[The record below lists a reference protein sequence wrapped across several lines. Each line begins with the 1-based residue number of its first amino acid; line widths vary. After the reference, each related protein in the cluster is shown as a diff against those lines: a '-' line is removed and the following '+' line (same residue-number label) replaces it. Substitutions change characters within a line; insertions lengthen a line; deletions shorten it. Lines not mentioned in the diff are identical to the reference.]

1 MFIENLN
8 HNCEKSMWIL
18 DQKCSEVKGA
28 LRRRRRCLSRP
39 PTFGGWRHGEGCLL
53 PAAQKSDRRTFS
65 TISGNSRGLPI
76 HLLRGFGIFSN
87 DFFSGISSSNF
98 GLTRLVALYLW
109 YVLKS
114 LRWPPIQRLVDDHWL
129 LLRKLLPGGKN
140 SVFPTAVGKLCN
152 QEMKSVNDYSSD
164 YRL

>member
-65 TISGNSRGLPI
+65 TISGNSWDLPI
-76 HLLRGFGIFSN
+76 HLLKGFGIFSN
-87 DFFSGISSSNF
+87 DFFSGISSSNS
-98 GLTRLVALYLW
+98 GLTRLVALYQFCLPHTDLSV
-109 YVLKS
+109 VLPNQTTSQRGVSFSSS
-114 LRWPPIQRLVDDHWL
+114 LGEKHNFLSLYQYWWGV
-129 LLRKLLPGGKN
+129 
-140 SVFPTAVGKLCN
+140 
-152 QEMKSVNDYSSD
+152 
-164 YRL
+164 

>member
-65 TISGNSRGLPI
+65 TISRNSWDLPI
-76 HLLRGFGIFSN
+76 HLLRGFGIFPMN
-87 DFFSGISSSNF
+87 FFWESAPPSRAWLDSRHCIWCGVPARLGVFLAHYLNVKFPNLELCGKIKSKIQC
-98 GLTRLVALYLW
+98 RLVTTCLIPWVYT
-109 YVLKS
+109 
-114 LRWPPIQRLVDDHWL
+114 
-129 LLRKLLPGGKN
+129 RKG
-140 SVFPTAVGKLCN
+140 
-152 QEMKSVNDYSSD
+152 
-164 YRL
+164 